1 MDTLKNIVSTLAINP
16 DNTNL
21 LESLFGELPR
31 LGMDVISGKVIYHY
45 YIKDEKWDKININ
58 DILAMLAKNP
68 NTPDYVLGLLI
79 EHNDEDIR
87 LLVVLNESTPS
98 WVLAKALEDEDDYIR
113 IRLAWRLEIPFDEF
127 ERRVKQK
134 TIRL

>member
-1 MDTLKNIVSTLAINP
+1 MDVLKNIVSTLAINP
-16 DNTNL
+16 SNTSL

-31 LGMDVISGKVIYHY
+31 LGINVISEKVIYHY
-45 YIKDEKWDKININ
+45 YISDKKWEKVKPN
-58 DILAMLAKNP
+58 DILATLAKNP
-68 NTPDYVLGLLI
+68 NTPDDALGLLI

-87 LLVVLNESTPS
+87 LLVVLNKSTPS

-113 IRLAWRLEIPFDEF
+113 IQLAWRLNIPFDEF